1 MTGANRSHEQYPEH
15 EKLKALRIDPDDPF
29 TGRNQLIGDFIE
41 WLSAERIELAV
52 WKRLCG
58 RCESLSHEDAEA
70 CENEECGAPSRSLGR
85 PRLWPAQERRDD
97 LIGRFFGID
106 PRKLSEEK
114 DQMLA
119 ELRTASKGK

>member
-1 MTGANRSHEQYPEH
+1 MSTYPEH

-29 TGRNQLIGDFIE
+29 TGRNQLIGDFIG
-41 WLSAERIELAV
+41 WLSGEGIELAV

-58 RCESLSHEDAEA
+58 RCGYLSAEDADG
-70 CENEECGAPSRSLGR
+70 CENEECGAPLRSLGSA
-85 PRLWPAQERRDD
+85 RLRPAQVPRDE

-106 PRKLSEEK
+106 PAKLSAEK

-119 ELRTASKGK
+119 ELRVR

>member
-1 MTGANRSHEQYPEH
+1 MTEHSHANNQYPEH

-41 WLSAERIELAV
+41 WLRGVERIELAV
-52 WKRLCG
+52 WRRMCGGCDRLNA
-58 RCESLSHEDAEA
+58 EDAEE
-70 CENEECGAPSRSLGR
+70 CSECGSPVSGLQRA
-85 PRLWPAQERRDD
+85 RLWPAQIQTDE

-106 PRKLSEEK
+106 PQKLSEEK

-119 ELRTASKGK
+119 ELRRA